1 MEASRSTSIP
11 LLLDTNYVTVQR
23 IKFHRFVNAKFV
35 IWYRGALLF
44 PLCWLIISSWVWR
57 CGNWLSSL
65 IWKTNINRYHRFRLH
80 YSVYLINQSLSIS
93 FSQKKNNNDRKV
105 SFVPSYLFRDV
116 EFGIFISDV
125 NKKYWNDNKK

>member
-1 MEASRSTSIP
+1 M
-11 LLLDTNYVTVQR
+11 
-23 IKFHRFVNAKFV
+23 
-35 IWYRGALLF
+35 
-44 PLCWLIISSWVWR
+44 
-57 CGNWLSSL
+57 
-65 IWKTNINRYHRFRLH
+65 NRYHRFRLH

-125 NKKYWNDNKK
+125 NKKY